1 MPSKF
6 QLFII
11 SFWTITLNN
20 IGIGAAQVINPD
32 SNLLLFPT
40 KPEEVR
46 IKETQPLTLEQTLEI
61 ARRQNLELQT
71 ALLQVERSRAVLRE
85 VESDLYPQL
94 SMTTELVREQLAF
107 RELFAQPGSNSNQ
120 NEPQTRFSNQFQLI
134 YGLYN
139 FRRGASSRRVAE
151 EQVRIDEIELERLTE
166 EIRLNVTLDY
176 YNLQQATEE
185 VRINSSAVINAQ
197 ASLRD
202 ALALER
208 AGVGTRFDVL
218 QFQVDL
224 ANSQQ
229 ELNNAISSQQTA
241 SRRLTTRLN
250 IPQSIIVTAA
260 DPVVIAGLWNL
271 TLEQSIISAFQNRPE
286 LQRRLAEQIIA
297 QRRRA
302 VELSALKPE
311 VSVAFNYNQD
321 DIFND
326 KENLAFGNSQ
336 SIRATQRIFDGGAA
350 RARAAQQT
358 VQENIAEIQ
367 FADQRNQ
374 IRLEVETV
382 YLQLVSNL
390 TNVQTA
396 NTAVEQAREALRL
409 GRLRFQAGVGT
420 QTDVI
425 NAQNNL
431 TRAEGTRS
439 RAILDY
445 NRALAQIQRALTKR

>member
-1 MPSKF
+1 MPSNF
-6 QLFII
+6 HLFIV
-11 SFWTITLNN
+11 SFSTITINT
-20 IGIGAAQVINPD
+20 IGIGAAQVINQNANP
-32 SNLLLFPT
+32 LQFPT
-40 KPEEVR
+40 KTSEVQ
-46 IKETQPLTLEQTLEI
+46 IQGTQPLTLEQALEI
-61 ARRQNLELQT
+61 ARRQNLQLQT
-71 ALLQVERSRAVLRE
+71 AQLQVELSRAVLRE
-85 VESDLYPQL
+85 VESDMYPQL
-94 SMTTELVREQLAF
+94 SVTTELVREQLVGQ
-107 RELFAQPGSNSNQ
+107 LFAQPESNSNQ
-120 NEPQTRFSNQFQLI
+120 NEPQTRFNNQFQLV

-176 YNLQQATEE
+176 YSLQEADEQ
-185 VRINSSAVINAQ
+185 VRINQSAVVNAQ

-229 ELNNAISSQQTA
+229 QLTNAISSQQIARRKLTA
-241 SRRLTTRLN
+241 RLN
-250 IPQSIIVTAA
+250 IPQSITVTAA
-260 DPVVIAGLWNL
+260 DPVLIAGLWNV
-271 TLEQSIISAFQNRPE
+271 TLEQTIISAFQNRPE
-286 LQRRLAEQIIA
+286 LQRRLAEKIIA
-297 QRRRA
+297 QRRRTVA
-302 VELSALKPE
+302 LSALKPE
-311 VSVAFNYNQD
+311 VSVAFNYNQE

-326 KENLAFGNSQ
+326 KQNLAFGNSQ
-336 SIRATQRIFDGGAA
+336 SIQATLRIFDGGIAKA
-350 RARAAQQT
+350 QAAQRT
-358 VQENIAEIQ
+358 AQENIAEVQ

-374 IRLEVETV
+374 IRLEVETAF
-382 YLQLVSNL
+382 LQLGSNL
-390 TNVQTA
+390 ENVQIA
-396 NTAVEQAREALRL
+396 NIALEQAREALRL

-431 TRAEGTRS
+431 VRAEGTRS
-439 RAILDY
+439 QAILNY

>member
-1 MPSKF
+1 MPSNF
-6 QLFII
+6 HLFIV
-11 SFWTITLNN
+11 SFSTITINT
-20 IGIGAAQVINPD
+20 IGIGAAQVINQNANP
-32 SNLLLFPT
+32 LQLPT
-40 KPEEVR
+40 KVEEVQ
-46 IKETQPLTLEQTLEI
+46 IQGTQPLTLEQALEI
-61 ARRQNLELQT
+61 ARRQNLQLQT
-71 ALLQVERSRAVLRE
+71 AQFQVEISRAVLRE
-85 VESDLYPQL
+85 VESDMYPQL
-94 SMTTELVREQLAF
+94 SVTTELVREQLVGQ
-107 RELFAQPGSNSNQ
+107 LFAQPGFNSNQ
-120 NEPQTRFSNQFQLI
+120 NEPQTRFNNQFQLV

-176 YNLQQATEE
+176 YSLQEADEQ
-185 VRINSSAVINAQ
+185 VRINQSAVVNAQ

-229 ELNNAISSQQTA
+229 QLTNAISSQQIA
-241 SRRLTTRLN
+241 RRRLTTRLN
-250 IPQSIIVTAA
+250 IPQSITVTAA

-271 TLEQSIISAFQNRPE
+271 TLEQTIISAFQNRPE
-286 LQRRLAEQIIA
+286 LQRRLAEKIIA
-297 QRRRA
+297 TRRRTVA
-302 VELSALKPE
+302 LSALKPE
-311 VSVAFNYNQD
+311 VSVAFNYSQQ

-326 KENLAFGNSQ
+326 KQNLAFGNSL
-336 SIRATQRIFDGGAA
+336 SIQATQKIFDGGIAQA
-350 RARAAQQT
+350 QAAQRT
-358 VQENIAEIQ
+358 AQENIAEVQ

-374 IRLEVETV
+374 IRLEVETAF
-382 YLQLVSNL
+382 LQLGSNL
-390 TNVQTA
+390 ENVQTA
-396 NTAVEQAREALRL
+396 NTALEQAREALRL

-431 TRAEGTRS
+431 TRAEGIRS